1 MVEVTV
7 GIFLVAVGLM
17 AVSASFDIF
26 RTLVSSSS
34 KRNVAAHVAEMELE
48 RLASAG
54 WKDLVLV
61 ADPGTS
67 TDPKD
72 PRSGV
77 VPSNP
82 PKYRPDN
89 TTSLDP
95 LQINAANP
103 AAVPVSRDWRET
115 EVPGEPGATGKVY
128 RFITKGTDP
137 ACGST
142 CPKRVTVAVTIDRP
156 SGNKPEPVTATTVVS
171 ETQDKNA
178 NEAAAPPPAP
188 PGPSYQ
194 SFYATDTQASIG
206 VRQPPTVDHIVHET
220 NKFPDLLVFDPPPN
234 PNEPAD
240 PPAIR
245 LFSQSYHVNYGGSY
259 TSAGFPG
266 GRVVRT
272 HPNCDNYGDKTKV
285 EYWVTPPLAATA
297 TLTGNLT
304 GSIFA
309 QIAGEAP
316 GNIILC
322 LGVYAVVKPLKAD
335 GSFDGAP
342 TRLNGKDCSG
352 SDIRINSDAQAF
364 PDPGPPVAPL
374 APREI
379 AFGGKFLG
387 CNIVSQQI
395 AAGHRIAIVLTVR
408 DRRPKG
414 DAPVLANDI
423 PGSDAIVLYDHPD
436 FPTSVSIETTTPMT
450 FTP

>member
-17 AVSASFDIF
+17 AVSASFDVF

-34 KRNVAAHVAEMELE
+34 NRNVAAHVAEMELE
-48 RLASAG
+48 KLASAG
-54 WKDLVLV
+54 WKDLVL
-61 ADPGTS
+61 AGDPGTS
-67 TDPKD
+67 ADPKD

-77 VPSNP
+77 VPSTP
-82 PKYRPDN
+82 PRYRPDN
-89 TTSLDP
+89 TTPLEP
-95 LQINAANP
+95 LQINSTNT
-103 AAVPVSRDWRET
+103 AAVSVSRTWSEAGVAGT
-115 EVPGEPGATGKVY
+115 VY
-128 RFITKGTDP
+128 RFITKGTDS
-137 ACGST
+137 ACGTT
-142 CPKRVTVAVTIDRP
+142 CPKRVTVAVTIDKA

-178 NEAAAPPPAP
+178 DEIAAPPPPP

-220 NKFPDLLVFDPPPN
+220 NKFPDLLVVDPPPN

-245 LFSQSYHVNYGGSY
+245 LFSRSYHVNYGGSY

-266 GRVVRT
+266 GRVVRRDS
-272 HPNCDNYGDKTKV
+272 NCDNYGDRTKV
-285 EYWVTPPLAATA
+285 EWWVTPPLAATA
-297 TLTGNLT
+297 TLTGNVT

-309 QIAGEAP
+309 QIAGELP

-322 LGVYAVVKPLKAD
+322 LSVYDVVKPLKAD
-335 GSFDGAP
+335 GSFDGGP

-352 SDIRINSDAQAF
+352 ADIRLNSDAQEF

-395 AAGHRIAIVLTVR
+395 AAGNRIAIVLTVR
-408 DRRPKG
+408 DKRPKG
-414 DAPVLANDI
+414 DAPVLLNDI
-423 PGSDAIVLYDHPD
+423 PGFDAIVLYDDPN